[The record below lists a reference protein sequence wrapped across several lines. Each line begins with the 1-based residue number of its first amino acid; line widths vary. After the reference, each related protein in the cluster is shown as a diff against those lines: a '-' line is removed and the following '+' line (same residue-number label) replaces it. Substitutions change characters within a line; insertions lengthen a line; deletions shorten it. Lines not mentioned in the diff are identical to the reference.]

1 MRARPPAREL
11 LGENGA
17 SPMNALQSVV
27 DYGIIGLLLALS
39 VWAVAVAVERWLF
52 YRRVDLDQYP
62 NSMGLEMA
70 LNKHLVI
77 IGTVAANAPYIGLLG
92 TVFGIMLTFHTMGT
106 SGTMAVNA
114 IMIGLS
120 LALKATAVGL
130 LVAIPCV
137 VMNNVLRRKV
147 AEILALHKEYH
158 ATRH

>member
-1 MRARPPAREL
+1 
-11 LGENGA
+11 
-17 SPMNALQSVV
+17 MNALQNVV
-27 DYGIIGLLLALS
+27 DYGIIGLLVALS
-39 VWAVAVAVERWLF
+39 IWTVAIAMERWLF
-52 YRRVDLDQYP
+52 YRRVDLTQYP
-62 NSMGLEMA
+62 NSVGLEMA
-70 LNKHLVI
+70 LTKHLVI

-106 SGTMAVNA
+106 SGTMVVNA